1 MAKAMKPMFFN
12 RKSKNR
18 RFERKHVL
26 QVKLRSSQ
34 RRQLRL
40 RRAAMVLLV
49 PGFLVFGAYV
59 AWKGGDALLS
69 RLVYE
74 NPAFAIHQIDAQTDG
89 VLSLEQIRR
98 WAGVKLDD
106 NLLALDLA
114 RVRRDLEA
122 IPTIKSAAI
131 ERVLPHTL
139 RIRISEREPIAQFL
153 FPQPRST
160 NLWERGVYQL
170 AADGMVMLPLETH
183 QRAVPNAAPEALP
196 SLVGVPRDS
205 LRPGKRVESAQILA
219 ALSLIEA
226 FSRSP
231 MASFVDLKHIDL
243 NAPNVLNVATAQHSE
258 AFFGF
263 HDLDGQLRRWRA
275 VHEYGQRAGKYVAW
289 IDLSVVNN
297 VPARWLDPTLPAPPA
312 PKAKVLRS
320 KKKHV

>member
-1 MAKAMKPMFFN
+1 MFFN
-12 RKSKNR
+12 RKPKNR

-40 RRAAMVLLV
+40 RRVVMVVVV
-49 PGFLVFGAYV
+49 PAFLVFGAFV

-74 NPAFAIHQIDAQTDG
+74 NPAFAIHQIDTQTDG

-98 WAGVKLDD
+98 WSGVKLED

-122 IPTIKSAAI
+122 IPNIKSAAI
-131 ERVLPHTL
+131 VRTLPHTL

-153 FPQPRST
+153 FPRPRST
-160 NLWERGVYQL
+160 NLWDKGVYLL
-170 AADGMVMLPLETH
+170 AADGMVMLPLEPH
-183 QRAVPNAAPEALP
+183 QKAVPNATPEALP
-196 SLVGVPRDS
+196 SLIAVPPND
-205 LRPGKRVESAQILA
+205 LRPGRRVESPQTIA
-219 ALSLIEA
+219 ALNLIGV

-231 MASFVDLKHIDL
+231 MAGLVDLKQIDL
-243 NAPNVLNVATAQHSE
+243 SAPNVLQAITGQHSE
-258 AFFGF
+258 VFFGL
-263 HDLDGQLRRWRA
+263 HEMPGQFRRWRV
-275 VHEYGQRAGKYVAW
+275 VHEYGQRSGKYVAW
-289 IDLSVVNN
+289 MDLSVANN

-312 PKAKVLRS
+312 PKPLHVRP

>member
-1 MAKAMKPMFFN
+1 MFFN
-12 RKSKNR
+12 RKPKNR

-40 RRAAMVLLV
+40 RRAVMLILV

-74 NPAFAIHQIDAQTDG
+74 NPAFAIHQVDTQTDG

-106 NLLALDLA
+106 NLLALDLS
-114 RVRRDLEA
+114 RVRRDLEV
-122 IPTIKSAAI
+122 IPNIKSAAI

-139 RIRISEREPIAQFL
+139 RIRISEREPIAQFV

-160 NLWERGVYQL
+160 NLWEKAVYLL
-170 AADGMVMLPLETH
+170 AVDGMVMLPLEPH
-183 QRAVPNAAPEALP
+183 QKAVPNAAPETLP
-196 SLVGVPRDS
+196 CFISVPPND
-205 LRPGKRVESAQILA
+205 LRPGRRVESPQTIA
-219 ALSLIEA
+219 ALHLVEA
-226 FSRSP
+226 FSRSS
-231 MASFVDLKHIDL
+231 MAGLVDLKHVDL
-243 NAPNVLNVATAQHSE
+243 SVPNVLNVGTAQHSE
-258 AFFGF
+258 LLFGF
-263 HDLDGQLRRWRA
+263 NDLDGQLRRWR
-275 VHEYGQRAGKYVAW
+275 VVQEYGQRSGKYVAW
-289 IDLSVVNN
+289 MDLSVANN
-297 VPARWLDPTLPAPPA
+297 VPARWLDPSLPAPPA
-312 PKAKVLRS
+312 PKPLKAV

>member
-1 MAKAMKPMFFN
+1 MFFG

-40 RRAAMVLLV
+40 RRAVMILAI
-49 PGFLVFGAYV
+49 PGFLIFGAYV
-59 AWKGGDALLS
+59 AWKGGDALLE

-74 NPAFAIHQIDAQTDG
+74 NPAFAIHQIDTQTDG

-98 WAGVKLDD
+98 WAGVKLDE

-122 IPTIKSAAI
+122 IPNIKSAAI
-131 ERVLPHTL
+131 ERSLPHTL

-160 NLWERGVYQL
+160 NLWEKSAYLL
-170 AADGMVMLPLETH
+170 AGDGTVMLPLEAH
-183 QRAVPNAAPEALP
+183 QKAVPNAATEALP
-196 SLVGVPRDS
+196 CLIGIAPND
-205 LRPGKRVESAQILA
+205 LRPSRRVESLQTMA
-219 ALSLIEA
+219 ALSLVEV
-226 FSRSP
+226 FHRSS
-231 MASFVDLKHIDL
+231 MAGLVDLKQIDL
-243 NAPNVLNVATAQHSE
+243 SVPNVLSVATAQHSE
-258 AFFGF
+258 VLFGLN
-263 HDLDGQLRRWRA
+263 DLEGQLRRWRA
-275 VHEYGQRAGKYVAW
+275 VHEYGQRSARYVAW
-289 IDLSVVNN
+289 MDLSVANN
-297 VPARWLDPTLPAPPA
+297 VPARWLDPSLPAPPA
-312 PKAKVLRS
+312 PKPLKALRP

>member
-1 MAKAMKPMFFN
+1 MFFK

-34 RRQLRL
+34 RRQLRF
-40 RRAAMVLLV
+40 RRAAMLLLV
-49 PGFLVFGAYV
+49 PGFMAFGAYA

-122 IPTIKSAAI
+122 IPNIKSTAI
-131 ERVLPHTL
+131 ERVLPHTV

-153 FPQPRST
+153 FPQPKST
-160 NLWERGVYQL
+160 NLWDRGVYLL
-170 AADGMVMLPLETH
+170 AADGMVMLPLEPH
-183 QRAVPNAAPEALP
+183 QKAVPNASPEALP
-196 SLVGVPRDS
+196 SLIGVPRDS
-205 LRPGKRVESAQILA
+205 LRPGRRVESAQIRA
-219 ALSLIEA
+219 ALNLIEA
-226 FSRSP
+226 FARSP
-231 MASFVDLKHIDL
+231 MAGLVDVKHIDL
-243 NAPNVLNVATAQHSE
+243 SAPNVLNVSTAQHSDVL
-258 AFFGF
+258 FGF
-263 HDLDGQLRRWRA
+263 TDLDAQLRRWRA

-289 IDLSVVNN
+289 IDLSVANN
-297 VPARWLDPTLPAPPA
+297 VPARWLDPTAPAPPA
-312 PKAKVLRS
+312 PKPIKAFRTQ
-320 KKKHV
+320 KKHV

>member
-1 MAKAMKPMFFN
+1 MFFN

-40 RRAAMVLLV
+40 RRFVMGLAV
-49 PGFLVFGAYV
+49 PGFLAFGAFV

-89 VLSLEQIRR
+89 VLALEQIRR

-122 IPTIKSAAI
+122 IPNIKSAAI
-131 ERVLPHTL
+131 ERSLPHTL
-139 RIRISEREPIAQFL
+139 RIRISEREPIAQFA
-153 FPQPRST
+153 FPKPRST
-160 NLWERGVYQL
+160 NLWDKGVYLL
-170 AADGMVMLPLETH
+170 ANDGMVMLPLEPH
-183 QRAVPNAAPEALP
+183 QKAVPNAAPEALP
-196 SLVGVPRDS
+196 ALIGVPADT
-205 LRPGKRVESAQILA
+205 LRPGRRVESLQVRA
-219 ALSLIEA
+219 ALRLIEVFA
-226 FSRSP
+226 RSS
-231 MASFVDLKHIDL
+231 MAGLVDVKQIDL
-243 NAPNVLNVATAQHSE
+243 SVPNVLNVATAQHSDVL
-258 AFFGF
+258 FGF
-263 HDLDGQLRRWRA
+263 NDLEGQLRRWRA
-275 VHEYGQRAGKYVAW
+275 VHEYGQRSGKYVAW
-289 IDLSVVNN
+289 MDLSVANN
-297 VPARWLDPTLPAPPA
+297 IPARWLDPSLPAPPA
-312 PKAKVLRS
+312 PKPKAFRT

>member
-1 MAKAMKPMFFN
+1 MFFN

-40 RRAAMVLLV
+40 RRAAMVLLI
-49 PGFLVFGAYV
+49 PGFMAFGGYA

-74 NPAFAIHQIDAQTDG
+74 NPAFAIHQIDVQTDG

-122 IPTIKSAAI
+122 IPNIKSAAI
-131 ERVLPHTL
+131 ERVLPHTV
-139 RIRISEREPIAQFL
+139 RVRISEREAIAQFL
-153 FPQPRST
+153 FPQPKST
-160 NLWERGVYQL
+160 NLWDRGVFLL
-170 AADGMVMLPLETH
+170 AADGMVMLPLEPH

-196 SLVGVPRDS
+196 SLIGVPRER
-205 LRPGKRVESAQILA
+205 LRPGRRVESAQIQA
-219 ALSLIEA
+219 ALNLIEA
-226 FSRSP
+226 FARSP
-231 MASFVDLKHIDL
+231 MEGFVDLKHIDL
-243 NAPNVLNVATAQHSE
+243 SAPNVLNVATAQHSE
-258 AFFGF
+258 VLFGF
-263 HDLDGQLRRWRA
+263 GDLDGQLRRWRA

-289 IDLSVVNN
+289 IDLSVANN

-312 PKAKVLRS
+312 PKPLKALRTQ
-320 KKKHV
+320 KKHV

>member
-1 MAKAMKPMFFN
+1 MFFS

-26 QVKLRSSQ
+26 QVKLRASQ

-49 PGFLVFGAYV
+49 PGFMAFGAYA
-59 AWKGGDALLS
+59 AWRGGDAMLS

-98 WAGVKLDD
+98 WAGVKLED

-122 IPTIKSAAI
+122 IPNIKSAAI
-131 ERVLPHTL
+131 ERVLPHTVL
-139 RIRISEREPIAQFL
+139 IRITEREPIAQFL
-153 FPQPRST
+153 FPQPNST
-160 NLWERGVYQL
+160 NLWDRGVYLL
-170 AADGMVMLPLETH
+170 AADGMVMLPLEPH
-183 QRAVPNAAPEALP
+183 QKAVPNAAPEALP
-196 SLVGVPRDS
+196 SLIGVPRES
-205 LRPGKRVESAQILA
+205 LKPGRRVESAQILA

-226 FSRSP
+226 FGRSP
-231 MASFVDLKHIDL
+231 MAGLVDVKHIDL
-243 NAPNVLNVATAQHSE
+243 SAPNVLNLATAQHSE
-258 AFFGF
+258 VLFSFSDPDA
-263 HDLDGQLRRWRA
+263 QLRRWRA
-275 VHEYGQRAGKYVAW
+275 VHEYGQSAGKYVAW
-289 IDLSVVNN
+289 IDLSVANN

-312 PKAKVLRS
+312 PKPLKAFRTQ
-320 KKKHV
+320 KKHV